1 MLPLIV
7 REATEADGAA
17 VAELLD
23 QLGYPM
29 SVDEAR
35 RRLGRD
41 GDRVLLAESTGDA
54 VGLLALAVQ
63 LPIARARPLARITAM
78 VVRDSKRRHG
88 VGRRLMERAEEL
100 ARAAGCEGIELT
112 SGIRP
117 ERQDAHHFYESLGYE
132 RSSYRFW
139 LPLPRQ

>member
-7 REATEADGAA
+7 REATAADAAA

-23 QLGYPM
+23 QLGYLM
-29 SVDEAR
+29 SVEEAR

-41 GDRVLLAESTGDA
+41 GDRVLLAESMGDA

-139 LPLPRQ
+139 LPLPT

>member
-1 MLPLIV
+1 MLPLTV
-7 REATEADGAA
+7 REATAADAAA

-29 SVDEAR
+29 SVEEAR
-35 RRLGRD
+35 RRLDRD
-41 GDRVLLAESTGDA
+41 GDRVLLAESTGDV

-88 VGRRLMERAEEL
+88 VGRSLMERAEEL

-117 ERQDAHHFYESLGYE
+117 ERDDAHRFYESLGYE
-132 RSSYRFW
+132 RSAYRFW
-139 LPLPRQ
+139 LPLHP

>member
-7 REATEADGAA
+7 REATEDDAAA

-29 SVDEAR
+29 SVEEAR
-35 RRLGRD
+35 SRLGRD

-88 VGRRLMERAEEL
+88 VGRRLMERAEAL

-112 SGIRP
+112 SAIRP
-117 ERQDAHHFYESLGYE
+117 EREDGHRFYESLGYE

-139 LPLPRQ
+139 LPLA